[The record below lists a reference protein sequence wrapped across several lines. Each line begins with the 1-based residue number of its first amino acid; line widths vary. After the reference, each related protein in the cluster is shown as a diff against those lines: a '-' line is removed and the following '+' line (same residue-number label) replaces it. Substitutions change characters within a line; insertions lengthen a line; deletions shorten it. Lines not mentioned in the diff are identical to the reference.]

1 LNKIYN
7 NNAERQQQQCWVTE
21 TTLRRIGNVLGQ
33 NIEQQSAAIEVF
45 VSFLFFFYYF
55 RYFGVFSTLAVVDSN
70 ECSMRTEDVGG
81 LDYIEE
87 LRGKSIVVSQPRKS
101 EKKRAESVV

>member
-7 NNAERQQQQCWVTE
+7 NNAERQQQQCWVTA

-45 VSFLFFFYYF
+45 VSFLFFFIIF
-55 RYFGVFSTLAVVDSN
+55 DTLEFSALWQ
-70 ECSMRTEDVGG
+70 
-81 LDYIEE
+81 L
-87 LRGKSIVVSQPRKS
+87 SIRMNVQ
-101 EKKRAESVV
+101 